1 MDYDMEGLEFGEYG
15 GLGEWINERMI
26 KDTFVAST
34 AGAVTLLAGT
44 YGIDMLMRKV
54 DFLNPADADNKRRVK
69 GLMQIVLGVVA
80 GGLVYRMG
88 DGTPDT
94 RVYETAAMGVT
105 GGLGAVGMANILNT
119 FLGANAVSLEALPG
133 EASLLSAYSDDFD
146 GVAALSALEATG
158 VSSSPGAFAQFADP
172 SVTNEALMGTIVQQE
187 ELGAYQPY
195 LA

>member
-15 GLGEWINERMI
+15 GLGSWIDMEMVTDAMI
-26 KDTFVAST
+26 ASG
-34 AGAVTLLAGT
+34 AGAATLLAGT
-44 YGIDMLMRKV
+44 YGVDMLMSKV
-54 DFLNPADADNKRRVK
+54 DFLRPADEDNQRRVK
-69 GLMQIVLGVVA
+69 GLLQIVLGIAV
-80 GGLVYRMG
+80 GSQVYDANNRM
-88 DGTPDT
+88 
-94 RVYETAAMGVT
+94 RSAASMGII

-119 FLGANAVSLEALPG
+119 FLGANAVSLDALPG
-133 EASLLSAYSDDFD
+133 ESSLLSAYSDDFD

>member
-15 GLGEWINERMI
+15 GLGSWIDMEMVTDALI
-26 KDTFVAST
+26 ASG
-34 AGAVTLLAGT
+34 AGAATLLAGT
-44 YGIDMLMRKV
+44 YGVDMLMSKV
-54 DFLNPADADNKRRVK
+54 DFLRPADEDNKRRVK
-69 GLMQIVLGVVA
+69 GLLQIVLGIAV
-80 GGLVYRMG
+80 GSQVYDANNRM
-88 DGTPDT
+88 
-94 RVYETAAMGVT
+94 RSAASMGII

-119 FLGANAVSLEALPG
+119 FLGANAVSLDALPG
-133 EASLLSAYSDDFD
+133 ESSLLSAYSDDFD

-195 LA
+195 LE

>member
-15 GLGEWINERMI
+15 GLGSWIDMEMV
-26 KDTFVAST
+26 KDALIASG
-34 AGAVTLLAGT
+34 AGAATLLAGT
-44 YGIDMLMRKV
+44 YGVDMLMSKV
-54 DFLNPADADNKRRVK
+54 DFLNPADPDNKRRVK
-69 GLMQIVLGVVA
+69 GLLQIVLGIAV
-80 GGLVYRMG
+80 GSQVYDANDRM
-88 DGTPDT
+88 
-94 RVYETAAMGVT
+94 RSAASMGII
-105 GGLGAVGMANILNT
+105 GGLGSVGMANILNT
-119 FLGANAVSLEALPG
+119 FLGTNAVSLEALPG

>member
-15 GLGEWINERMI
+15 GLGSWIDMEMVTDALI
-26 KDTFVAST
+26 ASG
-34 AGAVTLLAGT
+34 AGAATLLAGT
-44 YGIDMLMRKV
+44 YGVDMLMSKV
-54 DFLNPADADNKRRVK
+54 DFLRPADEDNKRRVK
-69 GLMQIVLGVVA
+69 GLLQIVLGIAV
-80 GGLVYRMG
+80 GSQVYDANNRM
-88 DGTPDT
+88 
-94 RVYETAAMGVT
+94 RSAASMGII

-119 FLGANAVSLEALPG
+119 FLGANAVSLDALPG
-133 EASLLSAYSDDFD
+133 ESSLLSAYSDDFD

-158 VSSSPGAFAQFADP
+158 VASSPGAFAQFADP